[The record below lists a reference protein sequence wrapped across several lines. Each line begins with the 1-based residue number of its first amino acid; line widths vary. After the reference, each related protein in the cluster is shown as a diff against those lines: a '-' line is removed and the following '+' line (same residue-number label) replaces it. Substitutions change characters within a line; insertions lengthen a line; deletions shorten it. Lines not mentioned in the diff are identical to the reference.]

1 MANSIRLEP
10 FVRPVQLAADVQR
23 GHNAGQAL
31 DVAIASLAVLGSAVR
46 RAAGSVRTAVAAWG
60 AARQQREQDGRLWK
74 LALSDARIM
83 AELNRA
89 MNAQRAE

>member
-1 MANSIRLEP
+1 MANSIRLQP
-10 FVRPVQLAADVQR
+10 YVRPVQLAADVQR

-31 DVAIASLAVLGSAVR
+31 DVVFAGVAMLGSAVR
-46 RAAGSVRTAVAAWG
+46 RVAGRVREAAVAWG
-60 AARQQREQDGRLWK
+60 AARRQREQDGRLWK